1 MQSALATSFTFKKL
15 CDPYVLSHQ
24 GRNRICQERGTSLG
38 GLHALSHGDIVTLQ
52 SHHIHTTSSWPVSWA
67 RWLTAGVDGRVQKK
81 VQIHPCGKGNKWMTS
96 QCEVRK
102 RVSFEAVELKLQR
115 KVKGLGIWTACL
127 RALLHPVT
135 YQICSSTGSPRHM
148 VILWCRH
155 LAYFPKYPERPK
167 DGTVNVV
174 Y

>member
-1 MQSALATSFTFKKL
+1 MSYPIRGGTEYARREAPVLVGSM
-15 CDPYVLSHQ
+15 PY
-24 GRNRICQERGTSLG
+24 
-38 GLHALSHGDIVTLQ
+38 SHGDIVTLQ

-67 RWLTAGVDGRVQKK
+67 WWLTAGVDGRVQKK

-115 KVKGLGIWTACL
+115 KVKGLGIWTACV

-155 LAYFPKYPERPK
+155 LAYFPKYAERPK
-167 DGTVNVV
+167 DGSVNVV